1 MFVFLRSRWW
11 ISVVFLL
18 MLLLGLTLFSV
29 VFAAGSTATLLQV
42 SSDPYTN
49 TTSQHQTEVEPDSYA
64 SGSTIV
70 AVTQVGR
77 FSDGGA
83 SNIGWATSTDNGSTW
98 QSGFLPSTT
107 PYATPPGSYD
117 RLSDPTVVYDA
128 AHKQWMIASLAVSAA
143 GGGSPVGADVLVS
156 LSSDG
161 GLTWNA
167 PVVVASAN
175 GGFFDKDWIT
185 CDNTAT
191 SPYYGHCYLEW
202 DLASSSDLV
211 QMSTSSDGGS
221 TWNTAQA
228 TGDNAT
234 GLGGQ
239 PLVQP
244 NGTVIVPFLSSSL
257 FSSSIA
263 SFTST
268 NGGASWNSSVT
279 ISSESDHQVAGSFR
293 TEPLPTAAMDAN
305 GTIYVVWQDCRF
317 ENGCG
322 ANDLVMSTST
332 DGSAWSA
339 VQRIP
344 LDAVGSGV
352 DHFIPGLGI
361 DPATSGS
368 SAHLALTYYYY
379 PNANCT
385 ASTCQLEV
393 GFVSSLDGGTSW
405 SAATTLTS
413 TPMNVAWLANTTD
426 GTMVGDYIATSFS
439 SGKAF
444 PIFVVASA
452 PTGSQLNESLFT
464 IQSGLPITG
473 GTNPAASSHVVFT
486 RSIHSV
492 RYNTL

>member
-1 MFVFLRSRWW
+1 MFVLLRSRWW
-11 ISVVFLL
+11 ISVVLL
-18 MLLLGLTLFSV
+18 FMFLLGLTLFSV
-29 VFAAGSTATLLQV
+29 VSAAGSTATLLQV

-49 TTSQHQTEVEPDSYA
+49 ATSQHQTEVEPDSYA

-83 SNIGWATSTDNGSTW
+83 SNIGWATSTDNGATW
-98 QSGFLPSTT
+98 QSGFLPLTT
-107 PYATPPGSYD
+107 PYSTPPGNYD
-117 RLSDPTVVYDA
+117 RLSDPAVVYDA
-128 AHKQWMIASLAVSAA
+128 AHKQWMIASLAVSAT
-143 GGGSPVGADVLVS
+143 GSTPVGAAVLVS
-156 LSSDG
+156 LSAD

-167 PVVVASAN
+167 PVVVANAN

-185 CDNTAT
+185 CDNTAA

-211 QMSTSSDGGS
+211 QMSMSSDGGT
-221 TWNTAQA
+221 TWSAAQS

-244 NGTVIVPFLSSSL
+244 NGTVIVPFLSSSF

-263 SFTST
+263 TFTST

-279 ISSESDHQVAGSFR
+279 ISSESDHQVASLR

-305 GTIYVVWQDCRF
+305 GTIYVIWQDCRF
-317 ENGCG
+317 ESGCS

-361 DPATSGS
+361 DPATSGG

-393 GFVSSLDGGTSW
+393 GFASSLDGGTSW
-405 SAATTLTS
+405 SASTPLTAA
-413 TPMNVAWLANTTD
+413 PMNVTWLANTTD
-426 GTMVGDYIATSFS
+426 GYMVGDYIATSFS
-439 SGKAF
+439 GGKAF
-444 PIFVVASA
+444 PVFAVASA

-464 IQSGLPITG
+464 VQSGLPVTG
-473 GTNPAASSHVVFT
+473 GTSPAASPRVAFT
-486 RSIHSV
+486 QPTHTL

>member
-1 MFVFLRSRWW
+1 MPLLHHSRWW
-11 ISVVFLL
+11 ISASLLL
-18 MLLLGLTLFSV
+18 MFLLGLALFSV
-29 VFAAGSTATLLQV
+29 VSAAAATATLLQI

-49 TTSQHQTEVEPDSYA
+49 STSQHQSEVEPDSY
-64 SGSTIV
+64 SYGSTVV

-77 FSDGGA
+77 FSDGGS
-83 SNIGWATSTDNGSTW
+83 SNIGWATSSDNGTTW
-98 QSGFLPSTT
+98 QNGFLPSTT

-128 AHKQWMIASLAVSAA
+128 AHKHWIIASLAVSSAA
-143 GGGSPVGADVLVS
+143 GTAGIAVLVS

-161 GLTWNA
+161 GLTWDA
-167 PVVVASAN
+167 PVVVANAN

-191 SPYYGHCYLEW
+191 SPFYGHCYVEW
-202 DLASSSDLV
+202 DLASNGDLV
-211 QMSTSSDGGS
+211 QMSASSDGGN
-221 TWNTAQA
+221 TWSAAQTTA
-228 TGDNAT
+228 DNAT

-244 NGTVIVPFLSSSL
+244 NGTVIVPFLNSST

-279 ISSESDHQVAGSFR
+279 ISSETDHQVAASFR
-293 TEPLPTAAMDAN
+293 TEPLPTAAMDAS

-317 ENGCG
+317 ESGCS

-332 DGSAWSA
+332 DGTTWSA

-344 LDAVGSGV
+344 LDAVGSGI

-361 DPATSGS
+361 DPTTSGS
-368 SAHLALTYYYY
+368 SAHLALAYYYY

-385 ASTCQLEV
+385 TSTCQLEV
-393 GFVSSLDGGTSW
+393 GFASSLNGGSSW
-405 SAATTLTS
+405 SAATALTS
-413 TPMNVAWLANTTD
+413 SPMNVTWLANTTD
-426 GTMVGDYIATSFS
+426 GYMVGDYIATSFS
-439 SGKAF
+439 SDKAF
-444 PIFVVASA
+444 PVFVVASA
-452 PTGSQLNESLFT
+452 PNGSQLNESLFT
-464 IQSGLPITG
+464 VQSGLSVTG
-473 GTNPAASSHVVFT
+473 GSNRAASDHVAFT
-486 RSIHSV
+486 QSTHSV